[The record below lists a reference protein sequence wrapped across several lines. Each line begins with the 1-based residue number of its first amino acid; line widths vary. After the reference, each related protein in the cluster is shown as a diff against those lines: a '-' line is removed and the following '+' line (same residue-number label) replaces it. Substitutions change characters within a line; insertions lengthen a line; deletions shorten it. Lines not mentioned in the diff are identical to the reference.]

1 MQAAWKS
8 NSGTVGGASRHARRK
23 AGGEET
29 ELQECETR
37 KQHAPTHACVSA
49 CDYKAGTHAVWQC
62 MSRSALTYGADDV
75 VQKLHT
81 QFQVGGSSW
90 QSTGE
95 KPSLGESGVHLMN
108 ELLTHDPEKRLDAAG
123 ALQHHWFKEA
133 PSPQNPEWMP
143 IY

>member
-1 MQAAWKS
+1 M
-8 NSGTVGGASRHARRK
+8 N
-23 AGGEET
+23 
-29 ELQECETR
+29 
-37 KQHAPTHACVSA
+37 ACCV
-49 CDYKAGTHAVWQC
+49 AVWT
-62 MSRSALTYGADDV
+62 LIYGADAV

-95 KPSLGESGVHLMN
+95 KPSLGESGVQLMN